1 MGQKAKNK
9 SIDKACPLAGQESK
23 VRVVMPKMAAKA
35 VGMAMG
41 NSPMPALVYDP
52 EKEAT
57 NSQMNWHQIE
67 DLSNSIA
74 TMISETAQQFQ
85 TTIQMVQDIGHVE
98 DMARFTA
105 NVKVTMEDLEKF
117 TEEFIK
123 VKAQHEGKSG
133 FITEAAD
140 RMAYLSIFEDYHA
153 LSAYF
158 QGTMHHKLI
167 EFTEY
172 ALNAKD
178 KLVAAQEKAA
188 EAPVE
193 ATVQP
198 IDQQPAAEA

>member
-9 SIDKACPLAGQESK
+9 SIDKAGSLAGREAN
-23 VRVVMPKMAAKA
+23 VRVVMPNLAAKA
-35 VGMAMG
+35 VQSALGVQ
-41 NSPMPALVYDP
+41 PMPALVYNP
-52 EKEAT
+52 EKEASE
-57 NSQMNWHQIE
+57 SQMNWHQIE
-67 DLSNSIA
+67 DLSHSIA
-74 TMISETAQQFQ
+74 SMISETAQQFQ
-85 TTIQMVQDIGHVE
+85 TTIQMVQNIGHVE

-117 TEEFIK
+117 TEEYIK
-123 VKAQHEGKSG
+123 VKAKHEGKTG

-140 RMAYLSIFEDYHA
+140 RMAYLSVFEDYNA

-178 KLVAAQEKAA
+178 KLLEAESKATETPA
-188 EAPVE
+188 EE
-193 ATVQP
+193 VQP
-198 IDQQPAAEA
+198 IDQQPTTEV

>member
-9 SIDKACPLAGQESK
+9 SIDKAGSLAGREAN
-23 VRVVMPKMAAKA
+23 VRVVMPNLAAKA
-35 VGMAMG
+35 VQSALGVQ
-41 NSPMPALVYDP
+41 PMPALVYNP
-52 EKEAT
+52 EKEASE
-57 NSQMNWHQIE
+57 SQMNWHQIE
-67 DLSNSIA
+67 DLSHSIA
-74 TMISETAQQFQ
+74 SMISETAQQFQ
-85 TTIQMVQDIGHVE
+85 TTIQMVQNIGHVE

-117 TEEFIK
+117 TEEYIK
-123 VKAQHEGKSG
+123 VKAKHEGKTG

-140 RMAYLSIFEDYHA
+140 RMAYLSVFEDYNA

-178 KLVAAQEKAA
+178 KLLEAESKAA
-188 EAPVE
+188 ETPTE
-193 ATVQP
+193 EVQP
-198 IDQQPAAEA
+198 IDQQPTTEV